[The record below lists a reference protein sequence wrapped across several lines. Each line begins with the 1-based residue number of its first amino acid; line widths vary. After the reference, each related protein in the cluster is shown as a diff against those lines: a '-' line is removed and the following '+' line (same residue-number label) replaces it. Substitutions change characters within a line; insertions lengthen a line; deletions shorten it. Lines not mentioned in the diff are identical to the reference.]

1 MARRGAFIVFEGCD
15 KVGKST
21 QCQRLVAAMTR
32 DDFKVQSLK
41 FPDRTTAIG
50 KAIDEYLNNKVE
62 LEDHAIHLLF
72 SANRWESIPMIK
84 QLLLSGTSLVVDR
97 YAFSGVAFTAAKMV
111 SGTTMEWCKSPDVGL
126 PAPDV
131 VFYLTLP
138 AEVAQTRQEYGAGTH
153 WTHREALKT
162 STLTSTKLFRK

>member
-1 MARRGAFIVFEGCD
+1 MDRGAFIVFEGCD

-97 YAFSGVAFTAAKMV
+97 YAFSGVAFTAAKMSCTYCCAPV
-111 SGTTMEWCKSPDVGL
+111 SVKIFASSGESTVTSDAAGFPRSQSCTRYQLDVTVK
-126 PAPDV
+126 D
-131 VFYLTLP
+131 
-138 AEVAQTRQEYGAGTH
+138 QH
-153 WTHREALKT
+153 
-162 STLTSTKLFRK
+162 